1 MNRITDFKKN
11 FVDLINEIADGRIDR
26 REAYTS
32 FLVYSIKKLNLSC
45 LLKSDMRRINELN
58 RRKGSSN
65 IDEEDLDKL
74 FDIMVDALECNPDQD
89 FLGRVYEQLNLTSG
103 RIGQFLT
110 PYNVSKLMAEMNM
123 FSLETS
129 VADEIKTVADP
140 TCGTGGM
147 LIAAVNVLKEK
158 HQNIGNYIMYAQD
171 IDWTMAMSCYV
182 QLALHGAAGMVVV
195 GNSLDLNTVPSH
207 LMDEGNAWIL
217 PMTYIYHPELLNET
231 KTKSPTKKQQ
241 TIKKNREDYVR

>member
-1 MNRITDFKKN
+1 MDRITDFEKD

-45 LLKSDMRRINELN
+45 LLESDMQRKNELN
-58 RRKGSSN
+58 RRIESFH

-74 FDIMVDALECNPDQD
+74 FNMMVDALENNPDQD
-89 FLGRVYEQLNLTSG
+89 YLGRVYEQLNLTNG
-103 RIGQFLT
+103 RKGQFLT

-123 FSLETS
+123 FSLVTS
-129 VADEIKTVADP
+129 VTDEIKTIADP

-158 HQNIGNYIMYAQD
+158 RQNIENFIMYAQD

-182 QLALHGAAGMVVV
+182 QLALHGAAGLVVV
-195 GNSLDLNTVPSH
+195 GNSLDLNTVPTQ
-207 LMDEGNAWIL
+207 LMDEGDAWIL

-231 KTKSPTKKQQ
+231 KTKSPAKKHQKM
-241 TIKKNREDYVR
+241 KKNRDDYIR